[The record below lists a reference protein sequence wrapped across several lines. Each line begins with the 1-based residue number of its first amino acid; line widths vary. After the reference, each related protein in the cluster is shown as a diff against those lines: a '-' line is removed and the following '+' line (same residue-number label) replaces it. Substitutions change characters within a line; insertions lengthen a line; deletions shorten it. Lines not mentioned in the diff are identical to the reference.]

1 MTSNYRVHD
10 LMAEFAADNPYPDD
24 VGNRLMVVA
33 RKYRNAH
40 PEEFIY
46 IKDWKE
52 NIHSVYIFEFT
63 SPLKQSFGIEVK
75 PETQLSNIP
84 PLANVVKGFFN
95 KYGNDPRLGISDQL
109 KIWASAG
116 GMAGLNGGNQQMAN
130 LNQAQAI
137 NNVFNPNGNA
147 IPFGGSAL
155 ASTTLGPP
163 PPSILSEAYIPNID
177 AMKTSPNEIASYD
190 FGSKYTISYTEIM
203 KICMNK
209 ARQDLV
215 MIKGRDVELE
225 KAAEQRRNELEIE
238 INKYFQVREIHLIE
252 KRDLSKLTIAEL
264 EEVKHLCE
272 LKFDALKVSDLV
284 ISWLETGSTVLEGI
298 FPDGGIPI
306 GSGRHLRFKSI
317 KSQLKETVLNP
328 ASVAGLAFSRS
339 LDKRHIHVSDEFTVG
354 SKIVQIFIS
363 NLEITKPEEPKP
375 TVEELENSYEESS
388 ELLEIED

>member
-1 MTSNYRVHD
+1 MMQNYRVHD

-52 NIHSVYIFEFT
+52 NIHSVHIFEFT
-63 SPLKQSFGIEVK
+63 GPLKQSFGIEVN

-84 PLANVVKGFFN
+84 PLANIVKGFFN

-109 KIWASAG
+109 KIWASTG
-116 GMAGLNGGNQQMAN
+116 GTAELNNVNNVNQQVAN
-130 LNQAQAI
+130 PNQNQAI
-137 NNVFNPNGNA
+137 NNIFNPNG
-147 IPFGGSAL
+147 P
-155 ASTTLGPP
+155 ASLGPP

-190 FGSKYTISYTEIM
+190 FGSKYIIPYAEIM
-203 KICMNK
+203 KICLNK

-215 MIKGRDVELE
+215 MIKGRDIELE

-306 GSGRHLRFKSI
+306 GRGRHLKFKSI

-328 ASVAGLAFSRS
+328 SSVAGLAFSRS

-363 NLEITKPEEPKP
+363 NLEITKPEEEKP

>member
-1 MTSNYRVHD
+1 MTQNYRVHD
-10 LMAEFAADNPYPDD
+10 LMVEFAADNPYPDD

-52 NIHSVYIFEFT
+52 NIHSVHIFEFT

-84 PLANVVKGFFN
+84 QLANIVKGFFN
-95 KYGNDPRLGISDQL
+95 KYGNDPRLGVSDQL
-109 KIWASAG
+109 KIWASTG
-116 GMAGLNGGNQQMAN
+116 GTAVSNNVNQQSAN
-130 LNQAQAI
+130 LNQNQAI
-137 NNVFNPNGNA
+137 NNIFKPNGTA
-147 IPFGGSAL
+147 PSF
-155 ASTTLGPP
+155 TTSLGPP
-163 PPSILSEAYIPNID
+163 PSSILSEAYIPNID

-190 FGSKYTISYTEIM
+190 FGSKYIISYTEIM
-203 KICMNK
+203 KICLNK

-306 GSGRHLRFKSI
+306 GRGRHLRFKSI

-328 ASVAGLAFSRS
+328 SSVAGLAFSRS

-363 NLEITKPEEPKP
+363 NLEITKPEEKKP
-375 TVEELENSYEESS
+375 VVEELENLYEESS

>member
-1 MTSNYRVHD
+1 MTQNYRVHD

-52 NIHSVYIFEFT
+52 NIHSVHIFEFT
-63 SPLKQSFGIEVK
+63 SPLKQSFGVEVK
-75 PETQLSNIP
+75 PETRLSNIP
-84 PLANVVKGFFN
+84 LLANIVKGFFN

-109 KIWASAG
+109 KIWASTG
-116 GMAGLNGGNQQMAN
+116 GTAVLNNVNQQPAN
-130 LNQAQAI
+130 LNQNQAI
-137 NNVFNPNGNA
+137 NNIFNPNGTA
-147 IPFGGSAL
+147 PSF
-155 ASTTLGPP
+155 TTSLGPP
-163 PPSILSEAYIPNID
+163 PSSILSEAYIPNID

-190 FGSKYTISYTEIM
+190 FGSKYIISYSEIM
-203 KICMNK
+203 KICLNK

-272 LKFDALKVSDLV
+272 LKFDTLKVSDLV

-306 GSGRHLRFKSI
+306 GRGRHLRFKSI

-328 ASVAGLAFSRS
+328 SSVAGLAFSRS

-363 NLEITKPEEPKP
+363 NLEITKPEENKP
-375 TVEELENSYEESS
+375 SVEELENSYEESS

>member
-1 MTSNYRVHD
+1 MTQNYRVHD

-52 NIHSVYIFEFT
+52 NIHSVHIFEFT
-63 SPLKQSFGIEVK
+63 GPLKQSFGIEVK

-84 PLANVVKGFFN
+84 PLANIVKGFFN

-109 KIWASAG
+109 KIWASTGVTAG
-116 GMAGLNGGNQQMAN
+116 SNNVNNNNQQSAN
-130 LNQAQAI
+130 PNQNQAI
-137 NNVFNPNGNA
+137 NNIFNPNGT
-147 IPFGGSAL
+147 S
-155 ASTTLGPP
+155 LGPP

-190 FGSKYTISYTEIM
+190 FGSKYIISYAEIM
-203 KICMNK
+203 KICLNK

-306 GSGRHLRFKSI
+306 GRGRHLKFKSI

-328 ASVAGLAFSRS
+328 SSVAGLAFSRS

-363 NLEITKPEEPKP
+363 NLEITKPEEEKP

>member
-1 MTSNYRVHD
+1 MTQNHRVHD

-24 VGNRLMVVA
+24 IGNRLMVVA

-52 NIHSVYIFEFT
+52 NIHSVHIFEFT

-84 PLANVVKGFFN
+84 PLANIVKGFFN
-95 KYGNDPRLGISDQL
+95 KYGNDPRLNISDQL
-109 KIWASAG
+109 KIWASTG
-116 GMAGLNGGNQQMAN
+116 GTAGLNNANNVNQQLAN
-130 LNQAQAI
+130 LNQNQAI
-137 NNVFNPNGNA
+137 NNVFNPNGTA
-147 IPFGGSAL
+147 
-155 ASTTLGPP
+155 PP
-163 PPSILSEAYIPNID
+163 PSSILSEAYIPNID

-190 FGSKYTISYTEIM
+190 FGSKYVISYAEIM
-203 KICMNK
+203 KICLNK

-298 FPDGGIPI
+298 FPNGGIPI
-306 GSGRHLRFKSI
+306 GRGRHLKFKSI

-328 ASVAGLAFSRS
+328 SSVAGLAFSRS

-363 NLEITKPEEPKP
+363 NLEITKPEEKNPS
-375 TVEELENSYEESS
+375 VEEPENSYEESS

>member
-1 MTSNYRVHD
+1 MTQNYRVHD

-24 VGNRLMVVA
+24 VGNRLMVVV

-52 NIHSVYIFEFT
+52 NIHSVHIFEFT

-84 PLANVVKGFFN
+84 PLANIVKGFFN
-95 KYGNDPRLGISDQL
+95 KYGNDPRLDVSDQL
-109 KIWASAG
+109 KIWASTG
-116 GMAGLNGGNQQMAN
+116 GTAVLNNVNKQPAN
-130 LNQAQAI
+130 LNQNQVI
-137 NNVFNPNGNA
+137 NNIFNPNGTA
-147 IPFGGSAL
+147 PSF
-155 ASTTLGPP
+155 TTSLGPP
-163 PPSILSEAYIPNID
+163 PSSILSEAYIPNID

-190 FGSKYTISYTEIM
+190 FGSKYIISYSEIM
-203 KICMNK
+203 KICLNK

-306 GSGRHLRFKSI
+306 GRGRHLRFKSI

-328 ASVAGLAFSRS
+328 SSVAGLAFSRS

-363 NLEITKPEEPKP
+363 NLEITKSEENKP
-375 TVEELENSYEESS
+375 SVEELENSYEESS

>member
-1 MTSNYRVHD
+1 MTQNYRVHD

-52 NIHSVYIFEFT
+52 NIHSVHIFEFT

-84 PLANVVKGFFN
+84 PLANIVKGFFN

-109 KIWASAG
+109 KIWASTGVTAG
-116 GMAGLNGGNQQMAN
+116 SNNVNNNNQQSAN
-130 LNQAQAI
+130 LNQNQAI
-137 NNVFNPNGNA
+137 NNIFNPNGT
-147 IPFGGSAL
+147 S
-155 ASTTLGPP
+155 LGPP

-190 FGSKYTISYTEIM
+190 FGSKYIISYAEIM
-203 KICMNK
+203 KICLNK

-306 GSGRHLRFKSI
+306 GRGRHLKFKSI

-328 ASVAGLAFSRS
+328 SSVAGLAFSRS

-363 NLEITKPEEPKP
+363 NLEITKPEEEKP

>member
-1 MTSNYRVHD
+1 MAITRQSIMTQNYRVHD

-52 NIHSVYIFEFT
+52 NIHSVHIFEFT
-63 SPLKQSFGIEVK
+63 GPLKQSFGIEVN

-84 PLANVVKGFFN
+84 PLANIVKGFFN

-109 KIWASAG
+109 KIWASTG
-116 GMAGLNGGNQQMAN
+116 GTAGLNNVNQQLAN
-130 LNQAQAI
+130 PNQNQTI
-137 NNVFNPNGNA
+137 NNIFNPNG
-147 IPFGGSAL
+147 P
-155 ASTTLGPP
+155 ASLGPP
-163 PPSILSEAYIPNID
+163 PSSILSEAYIPNID

-190 FGSKYTISYTEIM
+190 FGSKYIISYAEIM
-203 KICMNK
+203 KICLNK

-306 GSGRHLRFKSI
+306 GRGRHLKFKSI

-328 ASVAGLAFSRS
+328 SSVAGLAFSRS

-363 NLEITKPEEPKP
+363 NLEITKPEEEKP

>member
-1 MTSNYRVHD
+1 MTQNYRVHD
-10 LMAEFAADNPYPDD
+10 LMVEFAADNPYPDD

-52 NIHSVYIFEFT
+52 NIHSVHIFEFT

-84 PLANVVKGFFN
+84 QLANIVKGFFN
-95 KYGNDPRLGISDQL
+95 KYGNDPRLGVSDQL
-109 KIWASAG
+109 KIWASTG
-116 GMAGLNGGNQQMAN
+116 GTAVSNNVNQQSAN
-130 LNQAQAI
+130 LNQNQAI
-137 NNVFNPNGNA
+137 NNIFKPNGTA
-147 IPFGGSAL
+147 PSF
-155 ASTTLGPP
+155 TTSLGPP
-163 PPSILSEAYIPNID
+163 PSSILSEAYIPNID

-190 FGSKYTISYTEIM
+190 FGSKYIISYTEIM
-203 KICMNK
+203 KICLNK

-264 EEVKHLCE
+264 EEVKHLCG

-306 GSGRHLRFKSI
+306 GRGRHLRFKSI

-328 ASVAGLAFSRS
+328 SSVAGLAFSRS

-363 NLEITKPEEPKP
+363 NLEITKPEEKKP
-375 TVEELENSYEESS
+375 VVEELENLYEESS

>member
-1 MTSNYRVHD
+1 MTQNYRVHD
-10 LMAEFAADNPYPDD
+10 LMVEFAADNPYPDD

-52 NIHSVYIFEFT
+52 NIHSVHIFEFT

-84 PLANVVKGFFN
+84 PLANIVKGFFN
-95 KYGNDPRLGISDQL
+95 KYGNDPRLGVSDQL
-109 KIWASAG
+109 KIWASTG
-116 GMAGLNGGNQQMAN
+116 GTAVLNNVNKQPAN
-130 LNQAQAI
+130 LNQNQVI
-137 NNVFNPNGNA
+137 NNIFNPNGTA
-147 IPFGGSAL
+147 PSF
-155 ASTTLGPP
+155 TTSLGPP
-163 PPSILSEAYIPNID
+163 PSSILSEAYIPNID

-190 FGSKYTISYTEIM
+190 FGSKYIISYSEIM
-203 KICMNK
+203 KICLNK

-306 GSGRHLRFKSI
+306 GRGRHLRFKSI

-328 ASVAGLAFSRS
+328 SSVAGLAFSRS

-363 NLEITKPEEPKP
+363 NLEITKSEENKP
-375 TVEELENSYEESS
+375 SVEELENSYEESS

>member
-1 MTSNYRVHD
+1 MTQNYRVHD

-52 NIHSVYIFEFT
+52 NIHSVHIFEFT
-63 SPLKQSFGIEVK
+63 GPLKHSFGIEVN

-84 PLANVVKGFFN
+84 PLANIVKGFFN

-109 KIWASAG
+109 KIWASTG
-116 GMAGLNGGNQQMAN
+116 GIAELNIVNNVNQQSAN
-130 LNQAQAI
+130 LNQNQAI
-137 NNVFNPNGNA
+137 NNIFNPNG
-147 IPFGGSAL
+147 
-155 ASTTLGPP
+155 TTSLGPP
-163 PPSILSEAYIPNID
+163 PSSILSEAYIPNID

-190 FGSKYTISYTEIM
+190 FGSKYIISYAEIM
-203 KICMNK
+203 KICLNK

-215 MIKGRDVELE
+215 MIKGRDIELE

-306 GSGRHLRFKSI
+306 GRGRHLKFKSI

-328 ASVAGLAFSRS
+328 SSVAGLAFSRS

-363 NLEITKPEEPKP
+363 NLEITKPEEEKP

>member
-1 MTSNYRVHD
+1 MMQNYRVHD

-52 NIHSVYIFEFT
+52 NIHSVHIFEFT

-84 PLANVVKGFFN
+84 PLANIVKGFFN

-109 KIWASAG
+109 KIWASTG
-116 GMAGLNGGNQQMAN
+116 GTVGLNNVNQQLAN
-130 LNQAQAI
+130 LNQNQAI
-137 NNVFNPNGNA
+137 NNVFNPNGA
-147 IPFGGSAL
+147 APSF
-155 ASTTLGPP
+155 TTSLGPP
-163 PPSILSEAYIPNID
+163 PSSILSEAYIPNID

-203 KICMNK
+203 KICLNK

-215 MIKGRDVELE
+215 MIKGRDIELE

-306 GSGRHLRFKSI
+306 GRGRHLRFKSI

-328 ASVAGLAFSRS
+328 SSVAGLAFSRS

-363 NLEITKPEEPKP
+363 NLEITKPEEKKP
-375 TVEELENSYEESS
+375 TVEEPENSYEESS

>member
-1 MTSNYRVHD
+1 MTQNYRVHD
-10 LMAEFAADNPYPDD
+10 LMVEFVADNPYPDD

-52 NIHSVYIFEFT
+52 NIHSVHIFEFT

-84 PLANVVKGFFN
+84 LLANIVKGFFN

-109 KIWASAG
+109 KIWANTG
-116 GMAGLNGGNQQMAN
+116 GTAVLNNVNQQPAN
-130 LNQAQAI
+130 LNQNQAI
-137 NNVFNPNGNA
+137 NNIFNPNGT
-147 IPFGGSAL
+147 
-155 ASTTLGPP
+155 ASSFTTSLGPP

-190 FGSKYTISYTEIM
+190 FGSKYIISYTEIM
-203 KICMNK
+203 KICLNK

-252 KRDLSKLTIAEL
+252 KRDLSKLSIAEL

-306 GSGRHLRFKSI
+306 GRGRHLRFKSI

-328 ASVAGLAFSRS
+328 SSVAGLAFSRS

-363 NLEITKPEEPKP
+363 NLEITKPEEKKP
-375 TVEELENSYEESS
+375 AVEELENSYEESS

>member
-1 MTSNYRVHD
+1 MTQNYRVHD

-52 NIHSVYIFEFT
+52 NIHSVHIFEFT

-84 PLANVVKGFFN
+84 PLANIVKGFFN

-109 KIWASAG
+109 KIWASTG
-116 GMAGLNGGNQQMAN
+116 GTAGLNNVDNNNQQSAN
-130 LNQAQAI
+130 LNQNQAI
-137 NNVFNPNGNA
+137 NNIFNPNGT
-147 IPFGGSAL
+147 S
-155 ASTTLGPP
+155 LGPP

-190 FGSKYTISYTEIM
+190 FGSKYIISYAEIM
-203 KICMNK
+203 KICLNK

-306 GSGRHLRFKSI
+306 GRGRHLKFKSI

-328 ASVAGLAFSRS
+328 SSVAGLAFSRS

-363 NLEITKPEEPKP
+363 NLEITKPEEEKP

>member
-1 MTSNYRVHD
+1 MTQNHRVHD

-24 VGNRLMVVA
+24 IGNRLMVVA

-52 NIHSVYIFEFT
+52 NIHSVHIFEFT

-84 PLANVVKGFFN
+84 PLANIVKGFFN
-95 KYGNDPRLGISDQL
+95 KYGNDPRLNISDQL
-109 KIWASAG
+109 KIWASTG
-116 GMAGLNGGNQQMAN
+116 GISGGTAGLNNANNVNQQLAN
-130 LNQAQAI
+130 LNQNQAI
-137 NNVFNPNGNA
+137 NNVFNPNG
-147 IPFGGSAL
+147 
-155 ASTTLGPP
+155 TTPP
-163 PPSILSEAYIPNID
+163 PSSILSEAYIPNID

-190 FGSKYTISYTEIM
+190 FGSKYVISYAEIM
-203 KICMNK
+203 KICLNK

-298 FPDGGIPI
+298 FPNGGIPI
-306 GSGRHLRFKSI
+306 GRGRHLKFKSI

-328 ASVAGLAFSRS
+328 SSVAGLAFSRS

-363 NLEITKPEEPKP
+363 NLEITKPEEKNPS
-375 TVEELENSYEESS
+375 VEEPENSYEESS

>member
-1 MTSNYRVHD
+1 MTQNYRVHD

-52 NIHSVYIFEFT
+52 NIHSVHIFEFT
-63 SPLKQSFGIEVK
+63 GPLKQSFGIEVN

-84 PLANVVKGFFN
+84 PLANIVKGFFN

-109 KIWASAG
+109 KMWASTVG
-116 GMAGLNGGNQQMAN
+116 TAGLNNVNQQVAN
-130 LNQAQAI
+130 PNQNQTI
-137 NNVFNPNGNA
+137 NTIFNPNGT
-147 IPFGGSAL
+147 IS
-155 ASTTLGPP
+155 LGPP
-163 PPSILSEAYIPNID
+163 PSSILSEAYIPNID

-190 FGSKYTISYTEIM
+190 FGSKYIISYAEIM
-203 KICMNK
+203 KICLNK

-306 GSGRHLRFKSI
+306 GRGRHLKFKSI

-328 ASVAGLAFSRS
+328 SSVAGLAFSRS

-363 NLEITKPEEPKP
+363 NLEITKPEEEKP

>member
-24 VGNRLMVVA
+24 VGNRLLVMA

-52 NIHSVYIFEFT
+52 NIHSIYIFEFT

-75 PETQLSNIP
+75 PETQLSNIH
-84 PLANVVKGFFN
+84 PLANIVKGFFN
-95 KYGNDPRLGISDQL
+95 KYGNDPRLGISDGL
-109 KIWASAG
+109 RTWASTG
-116 GMAGLNGGNQQMAN
+116 VITMNNQQIAN
-130 LNQAQAI
+130 LNQNQDI
-137 NNVFNPNGNA
+137 NNINSVFNPNGNLQSL
-147 IPFGGSAL
+147 P
-155 ASTTLGPP
+155 ASLGPP

-177 AMKTSPNEIASYD
+177 AMKVSPNEISSYD
-190 FGSKYTISYTEIM
+190 FGSKYTISYSEIM

-298 FPDGGIPI
+298 FPEGGIPL
-306 GSGRHLRFKSI
+306 GKGRHLRFKSI

-354 SKIVQIFIS
+354 SKIFQIFIS
-363 NLEITKPEEPKP
+363 NLEITKPEDKKP
-375 TVEELENSYEESS
+375 TVEELENEYEESS

>member
-1 MTSNYRVHD
+1 MTQNYRVHD

-52 NIHSVYIFEFT
+52 NIHSVHIFEFT
-63 SPLKQSFGIEVK
+63 SPLKQSFEVEVK

-84 PLANVVKGFFN
+84 PLANIVKGFFN
-95 KYGNDPRLGISDQL
+95 KYGNDPRLGVSDQL
-109 KIWASAG
+109 KIWASTG
-116 GMAGLNGGNQQMAN
+116 GTAVLNNVNKQPAN
-130 LNQAQAI
+130 LNQNQVI
-137 NNVFNPNGNA
+137 NNIFNPNGTA
-147 IPFGGSAL
+147 PSF
-155 ASTTLGPP
+155 TTSLGPP
-163 PPSILSEAYIPNID
+163 PSSILSEAYIPNID

-190 FGSKYTISYTEIM
+190 FGSKYIISYSEIM
-203 KICMNK
+203 KICLNK

-306 GSGRHLRFKSI
+306 GRGRHLRFKSI

-328 ASVAGLAFSRS
+328 SSVAGLAFSRS

-363 NLEITKPEEPKP
+363 NLEITKSEENKP
-375 TVEELENSYEESS
+375 SVEELENSYEESS

>member
-1 MTSNYRVHD
+1 MTQNHRVHD

-24 VGNRLMVVA
+24 IGNRLMVVA

-52 NIHSVYIFEFT
+52 NIHSVHIFEFT
-63 SPLKQSFGIEVK
+63 SPLKQSFGIDVK

-84 PLANVVKGFFN
+84 PLANIVKGFFN
-95 KYGNDPRLGISDQL
+95 KYGNDPRLNISDQL
-109 KIWASAG
+109 KIWASTG
-116 GMAGLNGGNQQMAN
+116 GISGGTAGLNNANNVNQQLAN
-130 LNQAQAI
+130 LNQNQAI
-137 NNVFNPNGNA
+137 NNVFNPNG
-147 IPFGGSAL
+147 
-155 ASTTLGPP
+155 TPP
-163 PPSILSEAYIPNID
+163 PPSSILSEAYIPNID

-190 FGSKYTISYTEIM
+190 FGSKYVISYAEIM
-203 KICMNK
+203 KICLNK

-298 FPDGGIPI
+298 FPNGGIPI
-306 GSGRHLRFKSI
+306 GRGRHLKFKSI

-328 ASVAGLAFSRS
+328 SSVAGLAFSRS

-363 NLEITKPEEPKP
+363 NLEITKPEEKNPS
-375 TVEELENSYEESS
+375 VEEPENSYEESS
-388 ELLEIED
+388 ELLEIEE